1 MARPASNLHLQPKN
15 GGWRARV
22 LVPVE
27 LQAKLGQK
35 IFYTPV
41 WRVSK
46 SEAAVLA
53 YPEVQKFEAL
63 IDRARSGGSYC
74 KVVEMEAEGPLKRRV
89 FLSVRGVVNADT
101 ETSFTALI
109 AEWARKKRIDNP
121 QTKQQRETHFKSL
134 ADFLGHD
141 DGAKVT
147 SQNIVAFER
156 MLETTPDPRTGK
168 LRHPNTVLGY
178 LSSFRGVF
186 TIAVQQILIDT
197 NPLDNVVLG
206 SKIESKRQ
214 PYSGR
219 TGELDLDPRTGGD
232 RRHFSAAT
240 GASVHWVPGG
250 RDRRLQHPRFQF
262 RAQWRYRE
270 SHAGAMVPVYR

>member
-1 MARPASNLHLQPKN
+1 MERPASSLHLQPKN

-27 LQAKLGQK
+27 LQAKLGK
-35 IFYTPV
+35 KLFHTPV
-41 WRVSK
+41 WRVTK
-46 SEAAVLA
+46 SEAAALA
-53 YPEVQKFEAL
+53 WPEVQKFEAL
-63 IDRARSGGSYC
+63 IENARSGKCCSAIE
-74 KVVEMEAEGPLKRRV
+74 VEVQGRILPRPTFV
-89 FLSVRGVVNADT
+89 VRGISTFRTKT

-109 AEWARKKRIDNP
+109 AEWARKKRINNP

-147 SQNIVAFER
+147 SRNIVAFEK

-186 TIAVQQILIDT
+186 TIAVEQFLIDA
-197 NPLDNVVLG
+197 NG
-206 SKIESKRQ
+206 
-214 PYSGR
+214 
-219 TGELDLDPRTGGD
+219 
-232 RRHFSAAT
+232 
-240 GASVHWVPGG
+240 
-250 RDRRLQHPRFQF
+250 
-262 RAQWRYRE
+262 
-270 SHAGAMVPVYR
+270 